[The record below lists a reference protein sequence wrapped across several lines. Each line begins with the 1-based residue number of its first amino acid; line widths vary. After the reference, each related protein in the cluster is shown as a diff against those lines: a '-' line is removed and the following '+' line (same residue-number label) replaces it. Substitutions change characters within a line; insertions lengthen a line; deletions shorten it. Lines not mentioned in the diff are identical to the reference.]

1 MAQPTQIDHEAFNS
15 IIQKHQGVQ
24 EYIQQ
29 QQTQVRSEVEN
40 AHSMNAG
47 AMIDSLVS
55 VHDDWDAKMND
66 INNNLNQMIS
76 SMQSTL
82 TKLQAQDSENVIK

>member
-1 MAQPTQIDHEAFNS
+1 VATPTQIDHEAFNS

-29 QQTQVRSEVEN
+29 QQAQVASEVDN
-40 AHSMNAG
+40 ARAQNSG

-55 VHDDWDAKMND
+55 VHEDWDAKMKD
-66 INNNLNQMIS
+66 INNNLNQMIH
-76 SMQSTL
+76 SMQTTL
-82 TKLQAQDSENVIK
+82 NRLQSQDSENVIK